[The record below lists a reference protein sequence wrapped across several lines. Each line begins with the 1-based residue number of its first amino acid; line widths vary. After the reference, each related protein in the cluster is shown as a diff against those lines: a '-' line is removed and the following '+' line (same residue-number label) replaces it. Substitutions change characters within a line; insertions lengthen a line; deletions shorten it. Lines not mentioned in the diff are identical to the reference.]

1 MGTQGH
7 LEHIE
12 VTVTSRPYILY
23 ETVALLRAYVNG
35 SDISGLTG
43 DGAYCLHPSEVEE
56 IAEQVCA
63 GIDIA
68 APWVQLFFKNYPI
81 LNDVKSSTCLASCIA
96 YSFFFIETEETTLR
110 QQLDYVSEKWAV
122 TRREGYQ
129 INSINRFSIE
139 IEPAVTAEPIRLF
152 EELQGLP
159 ISSEFSMLLYEAFSD
174 LDFFI
179 DQLYALIAPVA
190 ELLAQALRPYEAR
203 TAELAGQWTDFL
215 KERSVLNDF
224 LRRGT
229 GTEISETL
237 EEIKIVLRYFEPRM
251 VVGSYVA
258 DKCIAD
264 LHVGIGVKPV
274 LSASGKEEKID
285 LEREFAAFK
294 LLGDKSRRD
303 IIRLL
308 GKNALSMQEII
319 NQLGINSG
327 TVFRNIN
334 SLFQAGLLSR
344 EIHGDRFFYKAKLD
358 DIQTIFDHM
367 MRYFRESVF
376 PE

>member
-1 MGTQGH
+1 MGKQGH
-7 LEHIE
+7 LEHIV

-35 SDISGLTG
+35 SDMSGLTG